1 MNRSV
6 AAALVGLGVVVGA
19 FGVSLFDAEADA
31 DVSVS
36 TTYRTVD
43 AVVDEI
49 HIHYAT
55 NGAVQVVTA
64 TICGHTK
71 TSTGVVLPSYCAPD
85 IELATTGAQGTI
97 RTDLLTLRNG
107 GALTYWKTKYP
118 PEQPGL

>member
-19 FGVSLFDAEADA
+19 FGVSLLDAEADA

-49 HIHYAT
+49 HIHYA
-55 NGAVQVVTA
+55 GSAVTA

-71 TSTGVVLPSYCAPD
+71 TSTGVVLPGYCAPD